1 MGMMGASDVNPFS
14 REQQFITSGTYEF
27 VVPKGVK
34 GIKALVIGGGAKGKT
49 NGVATGGKGGG
60 VISGIIKVRPGDIL
74 SIAVGAVL
82 ENVGGTSAITR
93 AGDVLLQGNG
103 GTNAA
108 RGGTAYAELVT
119 LLSNYNATSL
129 PTAGYKG
136 CRSFLEMADDAWAF
150 HPGFWAGGNGGGY
163 SSAYGATKGS
173 SGKLGT
179 GGYGI
184 GGTGGTG
191 GLNDYA
197 KTYGENGGGEFGG
210 GG

>member
-1 MGMMGASDVNPFS
+1 MIQKMFMGMMGASDVNPFS

-129 PTAGYKG
+129 PTAVYKG

-150 HPGFWAGGNGGGY
+150 HPGFWAGGMVGDIVLHTVQRKVVAESWVQVDTG
-163 SSAYGATKGS
+163 SAELAE
-173 SGKLGT
+173 LG
-179 GGYGI
+179 
-184 GGTGGTG
+184 
-191 GLNDYA
+191 D
-197 KTYGENGGGEFGG
+197 
-210 GG
+210 